1 MTSFRLWITI
11 LALVSFTVGI
21 GSGLLFA
28 RKFARPEPQR
38 GAFAEYE
45 LHLAQTFDLSPERK
59 RLLRVVLSSYER
71 EIEEIKDRHMADTM
85 LAMEPE
91 LCVKGRALSGLIR
104 DKVLPENKR
113 SQFDHLAFDPSPT
126 RQ

>member
-11 LALVSFTVGI
+11 LALVSFTAGI
-21 GSGLLFA
+21 GSGLLVA
-28 RKFARPEPQR
+28 RRLARPEGQR

-45 LHLAQTFDLSPERK
+45 LHLARTFDLSPERQ

-91 LCVKGRALSGLIR
+91 LCVKGRDLSNVIR
-104 DKVLPENKR
+104 NKVLPDSQR
-113 SQFDHLAFDPSPT
+113 SEFDRLAFDLNPT